1 MEKFYRCYHCEGI
14 IKACY
19 IDNTDNDIT
28 TCPICKEED
37 TLQRTDKPET
47 IKHLKETIRCLKVD
61 LKVTENN
68 LRKAR
73 RK

>member
-1 MEKFYRCYHCEGI
+1 MDKFYRCYYCEGI
-14 IKACY
+14 IKVCY
-19 IDNTDNDIT
+19 IDHNDRYTII
-28 TCPICKEED
+28 CPICKQEN
-37 TLQRTDKPET
+37 TLQRTYKPVT

-68 LRKAR
+68 LRKSR